1 MTRANSLSK
10 VDDSTA
16 VFPHCHA
23 PVEAP
28 APASLGTR
36 GVMPR
41 MSNTLTVSK
50 LANQQTESLTSPQYM
65 QTSNKH
71 WGLNCASHIIQQDDS
86 WQFSSQEP
94 EHQLSLTMLQLNQ
107 TSIKT
112 PIQNEP
118 ALAVWC
124 FALLSYKQI
133 SVSQITPMWNQPT
146 WFHGGVIAQNFTC

>member
-36 GVMPR
+36 RVMPR

-94 EHQLSLTMLQLNQ
+94 EHQLSPTMLQLNQ